1 MAKKFNDLLNQMPPK
16 RQKNITTQANAL
28 LLEMALQDLRKS
40 RNLTQKDL
48 AKSLEVN
55 QSALS
60 KIEHQQDINVSTLRN
75 IVQAMG
81 GSLKLV
87 ATFPDNEVV
96 INQFEKTL

>member
-1 MAKKFNDLLNQMPPK
+1 MAKKFNDLIKKMPEK
-16 RQKNITTQANAL
+16 RRKKITNQANTL

-48 AKSLEVN
+48 AKFLDVN

-60 KIEHQQDINVSTLRN
+60 KMEHQQDINISTLRN

-87 ATFPDNEVV
+87 ATFPDDEII
-96 INQFEKTL
+96 INQFEKV

>member
-1 MAKKFNDLLNQMPPK
+1 MAKKFSTLVDKLPPK
-16 RQKNITTQANAL
+16 RRQKISDRAQAL

-40 RNLTQKDL
+40 RNLTQQEL
-48 AKSLEVN
+48 AKSLKVN

-60 KIEHQQDINVSTLRN
+60 KMEHQQDMNISTLRN

-87 ATFPDNEVV
+87 ATFPDDEVI
-96 INQFEKTL
+96 INQFEKT